1 MRMQKSIAASIV
13 ILALTA
19 CSTNSETVTPTS
31 SASDT
36 PASATASPPETSF
49 SAEAVVIVTK
59 AFYDEYM
66 DCMTNPPAEAI
77 GQVGNW
83 CSSNNSNATSNFPAN
98 LEAGGV
104 AEAGADPI
112 VCAQSFPMSYIVED
126 NATYSSSENL
136 LLPLECYI
144 KYPNVFIIA
153 ALRIEGI
160 CTQFPWNCICY
171 LDYLI
176 EVSNISCKNLTS
188 FNVQSSC
195 LNIL

>member
-1 MRMQKSIAASIV
+1 MHPLKLLTVSLA

-19 CSTNSETVTPTS
+19 CSTNASDITPSESPTGTPT
-31 SASDT
+31 
-36 PASATASPPETSF
+36 SATASPPETSF
-49 SAEAVVIVTK
+49 SAEAVILVTQ

-83 CSSNNSNATSNFPAN
+83 CSSNNSNATTNFPAN

-126 NATYSSSENL
+126 NATYSSSEKTGKVFVTEQFGSGELMLTVL
-136 LLPLECYI
+136 LSGAGDKLLVE
-144 KYPNVFIIA
+144 
-153 ALRIEGI
+153 
-160 CTQFPWNCICY
+160 
-171 LDYLI
+171 
-176 EVSNISCKNLTS
+176 NIVCP
-188 FNVQSSC
+188 
-195 LNIL
+195 IPG

>member
-1 MRMQKSIAASIV
+1 MRMHKSVAATIA

-112 VCAQSFPMSYIVED
+112 VCAQSFPMSYIVEG
-126 NATYSSSENL
+126 NATYSSSEKTGTAFVSEQFGSGELVLTAL
-136 LLPLECYI
+136 LS
-144 KYPNVFIIA
+144 A
-153 ALRIEGI
+153 ANDKL
-160 CTQFPWNCICY
+160 
-171 LDYLI
+171 LVD
-176 EVSNISCKNLTS
+176 NIVCP
-188 FNVQSSC
+188 VPG
-195 LNIL
+195 

>member
-59 AFYDEYM
+59 AFYDEYIEF
-66 DCMTNPPAEAI
+66 MTNPPAEAI

-126 NATYSSSENL
+126 NATYSSSEKTGKAFVTEQFGSGEIMLTVL
-136 LLPLECYI
+136 LSGAGDKLLVENIVCP
-144 KYPNVFIIA
+144 IA
-153 ALRIEGI
+153 G
-160 CTQFPWNCICY
+160 
-171 LDYLI
+171 
-176 EVSNISCKNLTS
+176 
-188 FNVQSSC
+188 
-195 LNIL
+195 